1 MKTLLYS
8 IGYLL
13 IISCTKEYSVENPPA
28 QIQPQPQTPP
38 VADITGVWAGTFTLT
53 NGTVFDWCWDIKK
66 DGTILTYDQTTRPTP
81 MPSGVGTWSIN
92 NTTFSSK
99 VFYSS
104 SGFTYTEVADINNN
118 FKQIIG
124 IERIF
129 PTTTIWS
136 AFIMHKQ

>member
-38 VADITGVWAGTFTLT
+38 VADITGVWVGKLT
-53 NGTVFDWCWDIKK
+53 RPNGVVFDWCWEIKK
-66 DGTILTYDQTTRPTP
+66 DGSVLTYDQVTKPTA

-92 NTTFSSK
+92 NTTLSSK

-104 SGFTYTEVADINNN
+104 TSDTYKGAATLTNN
-118 FKQIIG
+118 FKKVTGTEGVDPSTIG
-124 IERIF
+124 
-129 PTTTIWS
+129 WS
-136 AFIMHKQ
+136 TFVMIKQ